1 MYEAVYID
9 LLALTP
15 PIAGLWLL
23 FRRKVPVTGFKAGS
37 ITRLNIAYL
46 AAVLFDILRVQGL
59 DWALYGMFASL
70 FMVFNA
76 IGMLGFN
83 MYYPETRSI
92 REVLAKGRR
101 HVEFYIYHSTVLAW
115 LMTNIFFPTLYL
127 LSTLILMTLLI
138 IHPTRL
144 FLMAKRKSAPGTREM
159 LTTIQLSWLCFV
171 SIAFILFALGAT
183 PPLLGAS
190 IPLAWQLAF
199 LSGSVFFLIMSKAV
213 ASPAGMNRTWASL
226 LVPETIVKL
235 GQRYL
240 IVHDTGEKARLL
252 LSTSFQKLIEAGIR
266 IIIKGPG
273 PGLLLNET
281 FQTDPNFQ
289 KWERQGKLVT
299 SETELK
305 NSDAREKTLEKLG
318 LGNSGV
324 LYVTELDDG
333 NLSNL
338 AQTGDTNKT
347 SQRTSELFLIENSK
361 VTRAS
366 LAEFLRDNRD
376 FQFLDLSTPTTP
388 FTDMLDLRH
397 AKLQGS
403 AILLEYS
410 TDSNIEEVVQRFLVE
425 GVSNAELCAVFTTKS
440 SKLYRSIKGTK
451 RVKVVAAS
459 SLVSAPDEL
468 PDGEVQIPD
477 RELGLVTSIASDLL
491 EANKGMPACF
501 VFDSITELVRGDQWE
516 QVYSG
521 IKQLAE
527 LVALPDATTLF
538 LANQDT
544 LEPRFLGALRSTFPV
559 LLKLDRS
566 GLQTIKLP

>member
-1 MYEAVYID
+1 MNEAVYID

-15 PIAGLWLL
+15 PLAGLWLL
-23 FRRKVPVTGFKAGS
+23 FRRKVPVTSVKADS
-37 ITRLNIAYL
+37 VTRLNIGFL
-46 AAVLFDILRVQGL
+46 ASVLFDILRVQGF
-59 DWALYGMFASL
+59 DWAVYGISTSLYL
-70 FMVFNA
+70 VFNS
-76 IGMLGFN
+76 IGTLGYN
-83 MYYPETRSI
+83 LYYPETRSI
-92 REVLAKGRR
+92 REVIAKSRR
-101 HVEFYIYHSTVLAW
+101 HIEFYIYHFTLLAW
-115 LMTNIFFPTLYL
+115 LITNIFFPTLYL
-127 LSTLILMTLLI
+127 PSTLILMTMLI

-144 FLMAKRKSAPGTREM
+144 FLMAKRKASPGTREM
-159 LTTIQLSWLCFV
+159 LTKIQASWLCFV
-171 SIAFILFALGAT
+171 TIAFILFALGAN
-183 PPLLGAS
+183 PPILGAS
-190 IPLAWQLAF
+190 LPFAWQLAF
-199 LSGSVFFLIMSKAV
+199 LSSSVFFLLMSKAV
-213 ASPAGMNRTWASL
+213 TSPVGMNRKWGSL
-226 LVPETIVKL
+226 LVPETILKL

-252 LSTSFQKLIEAGIR
+252 LSSSFQKLIEAGIR

-281 FQTDPNFQ
+281 LQTDPNFQ

-305 NSDAREKTLEKLG
+305 NSETREKTLEKLG

-324 LYVTELDDG
+324 LFVTEMDDG

-347 SQRTSELFLIENSK
+347 GQKTSELFLLDRSK

-366 LAEFLRDNRD
+366 LADFLRDNRD
-376 FQFLDLSTPTTP
+376 VQFLDLSTPTSP
-388 FTDMLDLRH
+388 FAHMLNLKH
-397 AKLQGS
+397 SKLQGS

-410 TDSNIEEVVQRFLVE
+410 TDSNIEEVVQRFLIE

-501 VFDSITELVRGDQWE
+501 VFDSITELIRGDQWE

-527 LVALPDATTLF
+527 LVALPNATTIF

-544 LEPRFLGALRSTFPV
+544 LEPHFLGALRSTFPV
-559 LLKLDRS
+559 LLKLDRT
-566 GLQTIKLP
+566 GLQATKLP